1 VYEFSLSRMLAVAER
16 DLRRFRRNRAFM
28 VPMVLMPIV
37 YLVILGQAMGGDL
50 HHLPVA
56 LVDQDHGPAAVAVQE
71 RLLTLQ
77 QSRALF
83 RVTNEPDPSTAMAR
97 LRQGEYRAV
106 VVVPADFS
114 ADLARGEAAPLGV
127 VLDNTDNTAAN
138 VIEAEL
144 RRAMQGVST
153 TGARAAAAPAIDV
166 QRVDVYGHKE
176 FTQYLV
182 PAVIALAL
190 FFVAMLAGGIILVD
204 DRSRG
209 IHEGYFVTPLSA
221 LDLVGGLT
229 LSATTLSMI
238 IGTVVLA
245 TSVLIARI
253 PVIGGVQTLLL
264 AELAM
269 ALLGL
274 GLILFMFTLMARV
287 SNPMMPRALFGILN
301 VVTFFPSGALYPTE
315 SYPRWLQVLS
325 MIFPMRYAVHALR
338 ALLLKGVGPQAVALD
353 FAVMGG
359 FALIMLLLAATF
371 FKRTL

>member
-1 VYEFSLSRMLAVAER
+1 MFDFKLSRMLAVAER

-28 VPMVLMPIV
+28 IPMVLMPIV
-37 YLVILGQAMGGDL
+37 YLVILGKAMGGDL
-50 HHLPVA
+50 HHLSVA
-56 LVDQDHGPAAVAVQE
+56 LVDQDHGPSAVAVHD

-77 QSRALF
+77 QSRELF
-83 RVTNEPDPSTAMAR
+83 RLASEPDLSTAVSR
-97 LRQGEYRAV
+97 LRQGDYKAV

-114 ADLARGEAAPLGV
+114 ADLARGEGAPLGV
-127 VLDNTDNTAAN
+127 IVDNTDNTAAS
-138 VIEAEL
+138 VIEGEL
-144 RRAMQGVST
+144 RRAMA
-153 TGARAAAAPAIDV
+153 GAAGGASVAAIDV

-176 FTQYLV
+176 FMQYLV

-204 DRSRG
+204 DRARG

-229 LSATTLSMI
+229 LSATTLSVI
-238 IGTVVLA
+238 IGTIVLL
-245 TSVLIARI
+245 SSILIARI
-253 PVIGGVQTLLL
+253 PLIGGLQTLLL
-264 AELAM
+264 AEVAM
-269 ALLGL
+269 VLLGL

-301 VVTFFPSGALYPTE
+301 VVTFFPSGALYPVE
-315 SYPRWLQVLS
+315 SYPGWLQGLS
-325 MIFPMRYAVHALR
+325 LVFPMRYAVHALR

-353 FAVMGG
+353 FVVMGG
-359 FALIMLLLAATF
+359 FALLWLGLAATL

>member
-1 VYEFSLSRMLAVAER
+1 MLAVAER

-153 TGARAAAAPAIDV
+153 TGARVAAAPAIDV

-182 PAVIALAL
+182 PAV
-190 FFVAMLAGGIILVD
+190 
-204 DRSRG
+204 
-209 IHEGYFVTPLSA
+209 
-221 LDLVGGLT
+221 
-229 LSATTLSMI
+229 
-238 IGTVVLA
+238 
-245 TSVLIARI
+245 
-253 PVIGGVQTLLL
+253 
-264 AELAM
+264 M
-269 ALLGL
+269 A
-274 GLILFMFTLMARV
+274 
-287 SNPMMPRALFGILN
+287 RALFGILN